1 MNEILTVR
9 GVCAGYGARRV
20 LEDVGLSVGE
30 GEVCALLGLNGS
42 GKSTLL
48 RVLLGL
54 LPVQTGE
61 ISVCG
66 GNMRRAAPQKVA
78 RLAAYLPQ
86 RSRADDGMTALEIV
100 LMGANAVTPLI
111 MPYSAVQREK
121 ARMCLERMG
130 AGEWADRRMGE
141 LSQGQR
147 QSVLLAR
154 ALMQSPKLLLLDEPD
169 AALDLPRR
177 WQMLRTVSALVKE
190 ERCAALCALHDAS
203 LALSVCDSVAVLSGG
218 RIVCP
223 LGYGKGGR
231 SGSSGGDVRAVWRCD
246 GHSQGRT
253 LGGFGM
259 KCLSCKRCVCESSAG
274 RKIVTQL

>member
-1 MNEILTVR
+1 MDEILTVR

-66 GNMRRAAPQKVA
+66 GNMRRAAPPKVA

-141 LSQGQR
+141 LSQGQK

-177 WQMLRTVSALVKE
+177 WQMLRTVSALAKE

-218 RIVCP
+218 RIVWRLDMARAGEDEVRAAMCA
-223 LGYGKGGR
+223 LY
-231 SGSSGGDVRAVWRCD
+231 GDVTVIRRDGRWAV
-246 GHSQGRT
+246 
-253 LGGFGM
+253 LG
-259 KCLSCKRCVCESSAG
+259 
-274 RKIVTQL
+274 

>member
-1 MNEILTVR
+1 MDEILTVQ
-9 GVCAGYGARRV
+9 GVSAGYGARQV
-20 LEDVGLSVGE
+20 LEEVGLSVGE

-141 LSQGQR
+141 LSQGQK

-177 WQMLRTVSALVKE
+177 WQMLRTVSALAKE

-218 RIVCP
+218 RIVCR
-223 LGYGKGGR
+223 LDMARAGEDEVRAAMHALY
-231 SGSSGGDVRAVWRCD
+231 GDVTVIRQD
-246 GHSQGRT
+246 GRWAI
-253 LGGFGM
+253 LG
-259 KCLSCKRCVCESSAG
+259 
-274 RKIVTQL
+274 

>member
-1 MNEILTVR
+1 M
-9 GVCAGYGARRV
+9 

-66 GNMRRAAPQKVA
+66 GNIRRAAPQKVA

-190 ERCAALCALHDAS
+190 ERCAALCVLHDAS

-218 RIVCP
+218 RIVCR
-223 LGYGKGGR
+223 LDMARAGEDEVRAAMCALY
-231 SGSSGGDVRAVWRCD
+231 GDVTVIRQDGRWAV
-246 GHSQGRT
+246 
-253 LGGFGM
+253 LG
-259 KCLSCKRCVCESSAG
+259 
-274 RKIVTQL
+274 

>member
-1 MNEILTVR
+1 MDEILTVR

-30 GEVCALLGLNGS
+30 GEVCALLGLNGR

-86 RSRADDGMTALEIV
+86 RSRADDGMTALEIA

-111 MPYSAVQREK
+111 MPYSAAQREK
-121 ARMCLERMG
+121 ARACLVRMG

-141 LSQGQR
+141 LSQGQK

-177 WQMLRTVSALVKE
+177 WQMLRTVSALAKE

-218 RIVCP
+218 RIVCRLDMAKAGEAEVREAMHALYGNVTVIRRDGRWAV
-223 LGYGKGGR
+223 LG
-231 SGSSGGDVRAVWRCD
+231 
-246 GHSQGRT
+246 
-253 LGGFGM
+253 
-259 KCLSCKRCVCESSAG
+259 
-274 RKIVTQL
+274 

>member
-1 MNEILTVR
+1 MDEILTVQ

-20 LEDVGLSVGE
+20 LEDVGLSVGD

-66 GNMRRAAPQKVA
+66 GNIRRAAPQKVA

-121 ARMCLERMG
+121 ARMCLERMD

-141 LSQGQR
+141 LSQGQK

-177 WQMLRTVSALVKE
+177 WQMLRTVSALAKE

-218 RIVCP
+218 RIVCR
-223 LGYGKGGR
+223 LDMARAGEDEVRAAMCALY
-231 SGSSGGDVRAVWRCD
+231 GDVTVIRRDGRWAV
-246 GHSQGRT
+246 
-253 LGGFGM
+253 LG
-259 KCLSCKRCVCESSAG
+259 
-274 RKIVTQL
+274 

>member
-1 MNEILTVR
+1 MDEILTVQ

-54 LPVQTGE
+54 LPAQAGE

-66 GNMRRAAPQKVA
+66 EDLRRAAPKKVA

-86 RSRADDGMTALEIV
+86 RSRTDDGMTALEIA

-111 MPYSAVQREK
+111 MPYSAAQREK
-121 ARMCLERMG
+121 ARACLVRMG

-177 WQMLRTVSALVKE
+177 WQMMRTVSALAKE

-218 RIVCP
+218 RIVCR
-223 LGYGKGGR
+223 LNMAHAGEAEVREAMHALY
-231 SGSSGGDVRAVWRCD
+231 GDVTVIRQD
-246 GHSQGRT
+246 GRWAL
-253 LGGFGM
+253 LG
-259 KCLSCKRCVCESSAG
+259 
-274 RKIVTQL
+274 

>member
-1 MNEILTVR
+1 MDEILTVR
-9 GVCAGYGARRV
+9 GVCAGYGARQV
-20 LEDVGLSVGE
+20 LEEVGLSVGE

-48 RVLLGL
+48 RILLGL

-177 WQMLRTVSALVKE
+177 WQMLRTVSALAKE

-218 RIVCP
+218 RIVCR
-223 LGYGKGGR
+223 LDMAKAGEAEVREAMHALY
-231 SGSSGGDVRAVWRCD
+231 GDVTVIRRDGRWAV
-246 GHSQGRT
+246 
-253 LGGFGM
+253 LG
-259 KCLSCKRCVCESSAG
+259 
-274 RKIVTQL
+274 

>member
-1 MNEILTVR
+1 MSEILSVR

-66 GNMRRAAPQKVA
+66 GNLRRAAPQKVA

-177 WQMLRTVSALVKE
+177 WQMLRTVSALAKE
-190 ERCAALCALHDAS
+190 ERCAALCVLHDAS

-218 RIVCP
+218 RIVCR
-223 LGYGKGGR
+223 LDMARAGEDEVRAAMCALY
-231 SGSSGGDVRAVWRCD
+231 GDVTVIRRDGRWAV
-246 GHSQGRT
+246 
-253 LGGFGM
+253 LG
-259 KCLSCKRCVCESSAG
+259 
-274 RKIVTQL
+274 

>member
-1 MNEILTVR
+1 MDEILTVR

-66 GNMRRAAPQKVA
+66 GNMRRATPQKVA

-141 LSQGQR
+141 LSQGQK

-154 ALMQSPKLLLLDEPD
+154 ALTQSPKLLLLDEPD

-177 WQMLRTVSALVKE
+177 WQMLRTVSALAKE

-218 RIVCP
+218 RIVCR
-223 LGYGKGGR
+223 LDMARAGEDEVRAAMCALY
-231 SGSSGGDVRAVWRCD
+231 GDVTVIRRDGRWAV
-246 GHSQGRT
+246 
-253 LGGFGM
+253 LG
-259 KCLSCKRCVCESSAG
+259 
-274 RKIVTQL
+274 

>member
-1 MNEILTVR
+1 MSEILSVW
-9 GVCAGYGARRV
+9 GVCAGYDARRV
-20 LEDVGLSVGE
+20 LEDVCLSVGE

-54 LPVQTGE
+54 LPVHTGE

-66 GNMRRAAPQKVA
+66 ENMRRAAPQKVA

-154 ALMQSPKLLLLDEPD
+154 ALMQSPRLLLLDEPD

-218 RIVCP
+218 RIVCR
-223 LGYGKGGR
+223 LNMAHAGEAEVRAAMHALY
-231 SGSSGGDVRAVWRCD
+231 GDVTVIRQD
-246 GHSQGRT
+246 GCWAI
-253 LGGFGM
+253 LG
-259 KCLSCKRCVCESSAG
+259 
-274 RKIVTQL
+274 

>member
-1 MNEILTVR
+1 MDEILTVR

-66 GNMRRAAPQKVA
+66 GNIRRAAPQKVA

-177 WQMLRTVSALVKE
+177 WQMMRTVSALAKE

-218 RIVCP
+218 RIVCR
-223 LGYGKGGR
+223 LDMARAGEDEVRAAMCALY
-231 SGSSGGDVRAVWRCD
+231 GDVTVIRRD
-246 GHSQGRT
+246 GRWVV
-253 LGGFGM
+253 LG
-259 KCLSCKRCVCESSAG
+259 
-274 RKIVTQL
+274 

>member
-1 MNEILTVR
+1 MDEILTVR

-78 RLAAYLPQ
+78 RLTAYLPQ

-154 ALMQSPKLLLLDEPD
+154 ALMQSPKLLLLDKPD

-177 WQMLRTVSALVKE
+177 WQMLRTVSALAKE

-218 RIVCP
+218 RIVCR
-223 LGYGKGGR
+223 LDMARAGEDEVRAAMCALY
-231 SGSSGGDVRAVWRCD
+231 GDVTVIRRDGRWAV
-246 GHSQGRT
+246 
-253 LGGFGM
+253 LG
-259 KCLSCKRCVCESSAG
+259 
-274 RKIVTQL
+274 

>member
-1 MNEILTVR
+1 MDEILTVR
-9 GVCAGYGARRV
+9 GVCVGYGARRV

-141 LSQGQR
+141 LSQGQK

-177 WQMLRTVSALVKE
+177 WQMLRTVSALAKE

-218 RIVCP
+218 RIVWRLDMARAGEDEVRAAMCA
-223 LGYGKGGR
+223 LY
-231 SGSSGGDVRAVWRCD
+231 GDVTVIRRDGRWAV
-246 GHSQGRT
+246 
-253 LGGFGM
+253 LG
-259 KCLSCKRCVCESSAG
+259 
-274 RKIVTQL
+274 

>member
-86 RSRADDGMTALEIV
+86 RSRADDGMTAREIV

-141 LSQGQR
+141 LSQGQK

-177 WQMLRTVSALVKE
+177 WQMLRTVSALAKE

-218 RIVCP
+218 RIVCR
-223 LGYGKGGR
+223 LDMEKAGEDEVRAAMCALYGDVTVIRRGGR
-231 SGSSGGDVRAVWRCD
+231 WAV
-246 GHSQGRT
+246 
-253 LGGFGM
+253 LG
-259 KCLSCKRCVCESSAG
+259 
-274 RKIVTQL
+274 

>member
-1 MNEILTVR
+1 MSEILSVR

-54 LPVQTGE
+54 LLAQAGK

-66 GNMRRAAPQKVA
+66 EDLRHAAPKKVA

-86 RSRADDGMTALEIV
+86 RSRADDGMTALEIA

-111 MPYSAVQREK
+111 MPYSAAQREK
-121 ARMCLERMG
+121 ARACLVRMG
-130 AGEWADRRMGE
+130 AGEWADKRMGE

-177 WQMLRTVSALVKE
+177 WQMMRTVSALAKE

-218 RIVCP
+218 RIVCR
-223 LGYGKGGR
+223 LNMAHAGEAEVREAMHALY
-231 SGSSGGDVRAVWRCD
+231 GDVTIIQQD
-246 GHSQGRT
+246 GRWAI
-253 LGGFGM
+253 LG
-259 KCLSCKRCVCESSAG
+259 
-274 RKIVTQL
+274 

>member
-1 MNEILTVR
+1 MDEILTVR

-66 GNMRRAAPQKVA
+66 GNMRRTAPQKVA

-86 RSRADDGMTALEIV
+86 RSRVDDGMTALEIV

-141 LSQGQR
+141 LSQGQK

-177 WQMLRTVSALVKE
+177 WQMLRTVSALAKE

-218 RIVCP
+218 RIVWRLDMARAGEDEVRAAMCA
-223 LGYGKGGR
+223 LY
-231 SGSSGGDVRAVWRCD
+231 GDVTVIRRDGRWAV
-246 GHSQGRT
+246 
-253 LGGFGM
+253 LG
-259 KCLSCKRCVCESSAG
+259 
-274 RKIVTQL
+274 

>member
-1 MNEILTVR
+1 MDEILTVR

-66 GNMRRAAPQKVA
+66 GNMRRAAPPKVA

-111 MPYSAVQREK
+111 MPYSVVQREK

-130 AGEWADRRMGE
+130 AGEWAARRMGE

-177 WQMLRTVSALVKE
+177 WQMLRTVSALAKE

-218 RIVCP
+218 RIVCR
-223 LGYGKGGR
+223 LNMAHAEEAEVREAMHALY
-231 SGSSGGDVRAVWRCD
+231 GDVTVIRQDGRWAV
-246 GHSQGRT
+246 
-253 LGGFGM
+253 LG
-259 KCLSCKRCVCESSAG
+259 
-274 RKIVTQL
+274 

>member
-1 MNEILTVR
+1 MSEILSMR
-9 GVCAGYGARRV
+9 DVCAGYGTRRV
-20 LEDVGLSVGE
+20 LEDVCLAVGK

-54 LPVQTGE
+54 LPAQAGE

-66 GNMRRAAPQKVA
+66 ENLRHAAPKKVA

-86 RSRADDGMTALEIV
+86 RSRTDDGMTALEIA

-111 MPYSAVQREK
+111 MPYSAAQREK
-121 ARMCLERMG
+121 ARACLVRMG

-177 WQMLRTVSALVKE
+177 WQMMRTVSALAKE

-218 RIVCP
+218 RIVCR
-223 LGYGKGGR
+223 LNMAHAGEAEVREAMHALY
-231 SGSSGGDVRAVWRCD
+231 GDVTVIRQD
-246 GHSQGRT
+246 GRWAI
-253 LGGFGM
+253 LG
-259 KCLSCKRCVCESSAG
+259 
-274 RKIVTQL
+274 

>member
-1 MNEILTVR
+1 MDEILTVR

-121 ARMCLERMG
+121 ARACLERMG

-177 WQMLRTVSALVKE
+177 WQILRTVSALVKE

-218 RIVCP
+218 RIVCR
-223 LGYGKGGR
+223 LDMARAGEDEVRAAMHALY
-231 SGSSGGDVRAVWRCD
+231 GDVTVIRQD
-246 GHSQGRT
+246 GRWAI
-253 LGGFGM
+253 LG
-259 KCLSCKRCVCESSAG
+259 
-274 RKIVTQL
+274 

>member
-1 MNEILTVR
+1 MDEILTVR

-121 ARMCLERMG
+121 ARMCLVRMG

-177 WQMLRTVSALVKE
+177 WQMMRTVSALAKE

-218 RIVCP
+218 RIVCR
-223 LGYGKGGR
+223 LDMARAGEDEVRAAMCALY
-231 SGSSGGDVRAVWRCD
+231 GDVTVIRRDGRWAV
-246 GHSQGRT
+246 
-253 LGGFGM
+253 LG
-259 KCLSCKRCVCESSAG
+259 
-274 RKIVTQL
+274 

>member
-1 MNEILTVR
+1 MDEILTVR

-141 LSQGQR
+141 LSQGQK

-177 WQMLRTVSALVKE
+177 WQMLRTVSTLVKE
-190 ERCAALCALHDAS
+190 ERCAALCVLHDAS

-218 RIVCP
+218 RIVCR
-223 LGYGKGGR
+223 LDMARAGEDEVRAAMSALY
-231 SGSSGGDVRAVWRCD
+231 GDVTVIRRDGRWAV
-246 GHSQGRT
+246 
-253 LGGFGM
+253 LG
-259 KCLSCKRCVCESSAG
+259 
-274 RKIVTQL
+274 

>member
-1 MNEILTVR
+1 MSEILSVR
-9 GVCAGYGARRV
+9 GVCAGYGARCV

-54 LPVQTGE
+54 LPAQAGE

-177 WQMLRTVSALVKE
+177 WQMMRTVSALVKE

-218 RIVCP
+218 RIVCR
-223 LGYGKGGR
+223 LDMARAGEDEVRAAMHALY
-231 SGSSGGDVRAVWRCD
+231 GDVTVIRQD
-246 GHSQGRT
+246 GRWAI
-253 LGGFGM
+253 LG
-259 KCLSCKRCVCESSAG
+259 
-274 RKIVTQL
+274 

>member
-1 MNEILTVR
+1 MDEILTVQ

-66 GNMRRAAPQKVA
+66 GNLRRAAPQKVA

-111 MPYSAVQREK
+111 MPYSAIQREK

-141 LSQGQR
+141 LSQGQK

-218 RIVCP
+218 RIVCR
-223 LGYGKGGR
+223 LDMARAGEDEVRAAMHALY
-231 SGSSGGDVRAVWRCD
+231 GDVTVIRQD
-246 GHSQGRT
+246 GRWAI
-253 LGGFGM
+253 LG
-259 KCLSCKRCVCESSAG
+259 
-274 RKIVTQL
+274 

>member
-66 GNMRRAAPQKVA
+66 ENMRRAAPQKVA

-86 RSRADDGMTALEIV
+86 RSQADDGMTALEIV

-190 ERCAALCALHDAS
+190 KRCAALCALHDAS

-218 RIVCP
+218 RIVCR
-223 LGYGKGGR
+223 LDMAKAGEDEVRAAMCALYGDVTVIRRGGR
-231 SGSSGGDVRAVWRCD
+231 WAV
-246 GHSQGRT
+246 
-253 LGGFGM
+253 LG
-259 KCLSCKRCVCESSAG
+259 
-274 RKIVTQL
+274 

>member
-1 MNEILTVR
+1 MDEILTVQ

-66 GNMRRAAPQKVA
+66 GNIRRAAPQKVA

-121 ARMCLERMG
+121 ARMCLERMD

-141 LSQGQR
+141 LSQGQK

-177 WQMLRTVSALVKE
+177 WQMLRTVSALAKE

-218 RIVCP
+218 RIVCR
-223 LGYGKGGR
+223 LDMARAGEDEVRAAMCALY
-231 SGSSGGDVRAVWRCD
+231 GDVTVIRRDGRWAV
-246 GHSQGRT
+246 
-253 LGGFGM
+253 LG
-259 KCLSCKRCVCESSAG
+259 
-274 RKIVTQL
+274 

>member
-1 MNEILTVR
+1 MNEILTVQ

-66 GNMRRAAPQKVA
+66 ENMRRAAPPKVA

-141 LSQGQR
+141 LSQGQK

-218 RIVCP
+218 RIVCR
-223 LGYGKGGR
+223 LDMARAGEDEVRAAMCALY
-231 SGSSGGDVRAVWRCD
+231 GDVTVIRRDGRWAV
-246 GHSQGRT
+246 
-253 LGGFGM
+253 LG
-259 KCLSCKRCVCESSAG
+259 
-274 RKIVTQL
+274 

>member
-1 MNEILTVR
+1 MDEILTVQ
-9 GVCAGYGARRV
+9 GVSAGYGARQV
-20 LEDVGLSVGE
+20 LEEVGLSVGE

-218 RIVCP
+218 RIVCR
-223 LGYGKGGR
+223 LDMARAGEDEVRTAICALYGDVTVIHRGGR
-231 SGSSGGDVRAVWRCD
+231 WAV
-246 GHSQGRT
+246 
-253 LGGFGM
+253 LG
-259 KCLSCKRCVCESSAG
+259 
-274 RKIVTQL
+274 

>member
-1 MNEILTVR
+1 MDEILTVR

-66 GNMRRAAPQKVA
+66 GNMRRTAPQKVA

-86 RSRADDGMTALEIV
+86 RSRVDDGMTALEIV

-141 LSQGQR
+141 LSQGQK

-177 WQMLRTVSALVKE
+177 WQMMRTVSALAKE

-218 RIVCP
+218 RIVCR
-223 LGYGKGGR
+223 LDMARAGEDEVRAAMCALY
-231 SGSSGGDVRAVWRCD
+231 GDVTVIRRDGRWAV
-246 GHSQGRT
+246 
-253 LGGFGM
+253 LG
-259 KCLSCKRCVCESSAG
+259 
-274 RKIVTQL
+274 

>member
-1 MNEILTVR
+1 MDEILTVQ

-121 ARMCLERMG
+121 ARMCLVRMG

-177 WQMLRTVSALVKE
+177 WQMMRTVSALAKE

-218 RIVCP
+218 RIVCR
-223 LGYGKGGR
+223 LDMARAGEDEVRAAMCALY
-231 SGSSGGDVRAVWRCD
+231 GDVTVIRRDGRWAV
-246 GHSQGRT
+246 
-253 LGGFGM
+253 LG
-259 KCLSCKRCVCESSAG
+259 
-274 RKIVTQL
+274 

>member
-1 MNEILTVR
+1 MSEILRVR

-20 LEDVGLSVGE
+20 LEDVCLSVGK

-54 LPVQTGE
+54 RPAQAGE

-66 GNMRRAAPQKVA
+66 EDLRRAAPKKVA

-86 RSRADDGMTALEIV
+86 RSRTDDGMTALEIA

-111 MPYSAVQREK
+111 MPYSAAQREK
-121 ARMCLERMG
+121 ARACLVRMG

-177 WQMLRTVSALVKE
+177 WQMMRTVSALAKE

-218 RIVCP
+218 RIVCR
-223 LGYGKGGR
+223 LNMAHAGEAEVWEAMYALY
-231 SGSSGGDVRAVWRCD
+231 GDVTVIRQD
-246 GHSQGRT
+246 GRWAI
-253 LGGFGM
+253 LG
-259 KCLSCKRCVCESSAG
+259 
-274 RKIVTQL
+274 

>member
-1 MNEILTVR
+1 MDEILTVQ

-66 GNMRRAAPQKVA
+66 GNIRRAAPQKVA

-130 AGEWADRRMGE
+130 AGDWADRRMGE

-218 RIVCP
+218 RIVCR
-223 LGYGKGGR
+223 LDMARVGEDEVRAAMCALY
-231 SGSSGGDVRAVWRCD
+231 GDVTVIRRDGRWAV
-246 GHSQGRT
+246 
-253 LGGFGM
+253 LG
-259 KCLSCKRCVCESSAG
+259 
-274 RKIVTQL
+274 

>member
-1 MNEILTVR
+1 MDEILTVR

-66 GNMRRAAPQKVA
+66 GNLRRAAPQKVA

-141 LSQGQR
+141 LSQGQK

-177 WQMLRTVSALVKE
+177 WQMLRTVSALAKE

-203 LALSVCDSVAVLSGG
+203 LALSVCDSVAMLSGG
-218 RIVCP
+218 RIVCR
-223 LGYGKGGR
+223 LDMARAGEDEVRAAMHALY
-231 SGSSGGDVRAVWRCD
+231 GDVTVIRRDGRWAV
-246 GHSQGRT
+246 
-253 LGGFGM
+253 LG
-259 KCLSCKRCVCESSAG
+259 
-274 RKIVTQL
+274 

>member
-1 MNEILTVR
+1 MDEILTVW

-130 AGEWADRRMGE
+130 E
-141 LSQGQR
+141 LSQGQK

-177 WQMLRTVSALVKE
+177 WQMLRTVSALAKE

-218 RIVCP
+218 RIVCR
-223 LGYGKGGR
+223 LDMAKAGEAEVREAMHALY
-231 SGSSGGDVRAVWRCD
+231 GDVTVIRRDGRWAV
-246 GHSQGRT
+246 
-253 LGGFGM
+253 LG
-259 KCLSCKRCVCESSAG
+259 
-274 RKIVTQL
+274 

>member
-1 MNEILTVR
+1 MDEILTVR
-9 GVCAGYGARRV
+9 GVCAGYGTRRV

-54 LPVQTGE
+54 LPVQMGK

-66 GNMRRAAPQKVA
+66 ENMRRAAPQKVA

-130 AGEWADRRMGE
+130 AGEWEDRRMGE
-141 LSQGQR
+141 LSQGQK

-177 WQMLRTVSALVKE
+177 WQMLRTVSALAKE

-218 RIVCP
+218 RIVCR
-223 LGYGKGGR
+223 LDMARAGEDEVRTAMCALYGDVTVIRRGGR
-231 SGSSGGDVRAVWRCD
+231 WAV
-246 GHSQGRT
+246 
-253 LGGFGM
+253 LG
-259 KCLSCKRCVCESSAG
+259 
-274 RKIVTQL
+274 

>member
-1 MNEILTVR
+1 MCEILSVR

-78 RLAAYLPQ
+78 RLTAYLPQ

-177 WQMLRTVSALVKE
+177 WQMLRTVSALAKE
-190 ERCAALCALHDAS
+190 ERCAALCVLHDAS

-218 RIVCP
+218 RIVCR
-223 LGYGKGGR
+223 LDMARAGEDEVRAAMCALY
-231 SGSSGGDVRAVWRCD
+231 GDVTVIRRDGRWAV
-246 GHSQGRT
+246 
-253 LGGFGM
+253 LG
-259 KCLSCKRCVCESSAG
+259 
-274 RKIVTQL
+274 

>member
-1 MNEILTVR
+1 MSEILSVR

-86 RSRADDGMTALEIV
+86 RRRADDGMTALEIV

-141 LSQGQR
+141 LSQGQK

-177 WQMLRTVSALVKE
+177 WQMLRTVSTLAKE

-218 RIVCP
+218 RIVCR
-223 LGYGKGGR
+223 LDMARAGEDEVRAAMCALY
-231 SGSSGGDVRAVWRCD
+231 GDVTVIRRDGRWAV
-246 GHSQGRT
+246 
-253 LGGFGM
+253 LG
-259 KCLSCKRCVCESSAG
+259 
-274 RKIVTQL
+274 

>member
-54 LPVQTGE
+54 LPVHTGE

-78 RLAAYLPQ
+78 RLTAYLPQ

-141 LSQGQR
+141 LSQGQK

-177 WQMLRTVSALVKE
+177 WQMLRTVSALAKE

-218 RIVCP
+218 RIVCR
-223 LGYGKGGR
+223 LDMARAGEDEVRAAMCALY
-231 SGSSGGDVRAVWRCD
+231 GDVTVIHRDGRWAV
-246 GHSQGRT
+246 
-253 LGGFGM
+253 LG
-259 KCLSCKRCVCESSAG
+259 
-274 RKIVTQL
+274 